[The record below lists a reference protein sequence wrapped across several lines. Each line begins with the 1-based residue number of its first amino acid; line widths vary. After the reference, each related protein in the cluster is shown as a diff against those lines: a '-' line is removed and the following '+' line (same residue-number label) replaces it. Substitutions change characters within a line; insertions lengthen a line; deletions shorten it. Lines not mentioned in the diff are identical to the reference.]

1 MIAWLIIRKKRSFGY
16 QSCRFRSGNNGRR
29 RRRIGGREDSCPS
42 PGRILHRAHRKMPSA
57 PGKTPMPST
66 RLSTLQWAFEAMS
79 IWSAIILVKMGKSVY
94 GYKGCAQPH
103 PRDQLL
109 FGRPPVRLIYEM
121 ENYSANRHKDIYFI
135 DMLPFGK
142 AGEMRLLLSY
152 WRGVF
157 LCFARCFPLLAAS
170 VSTTAISTLSL
181 SGLHLVNK

>member
-1 MIAWLIIRKKRSFGY
+1 MIAWLIIRKRGALAIKAAVSVPGITGVDAAGLEAAKTAALLREGFY
-16 QSCRFRSGNNGRR
+16 TVP
-29 RRRIGGREDSCPS
+29 IG
-42 PGRILHRAHRKMPSA
+42 KMPSA

-103 PRDQLL
+103 PRDQPL
-109 FGRPPVRLIYEM
+109 FGRPPVRLLYEM

-142 AGEMRLLLSY
+142 AGEMRLILPC
-152 WRGVF
+152 R
-157 LCFARCFPLLAAS
+157 S
-170 VSTTAISTLSL
+170 VIWDCWKSRTIFERYTGGGSDCLIFTSPRP
-181 SGLHLVNK
+181 G